1 MEAALPT
8 PDSHPRQWAV
18 FSQLDADGSGTLDI
32 EEIFAYL
39 ADMDENIAN
48 ELMEELDTNN
58 DGEVDFEEF
67 CNGWDRIFIVS
78 GGDPP
83 GGEMDA
89 ATGSGSAKPEPAEP
103 AQAAAAAAGEAGEE
117 SAAATAVQAHYRG
130 YQARKDA
137 AFRDQL
143 VAERRDAADGGGAAP
158 QWDSSLNAELEARAP
173 GGAAGGGGDDYYSQP
188 LYQDD
193 ASPSRQEELA
203 ALDAARQRQQ
213 AAAAA
218 AAELRQQQ
226 ELELEAEAMAREDEY
241 LRRMR
246 EGLVRRGMLGASTS
260 PRSAA
265 GAEEQEHEEGGRFE
279 DEEEEEE
286 EEELDEE
293 GARALGKST
302 PALLMPSAKEAL
314 SLNVLPLAQPT
325 YAPPSLRIRPLLIQ
339 SNHE

>member
-83 GGEMDA
+83 GEPDA
-89 ATGSGSAKPEPAEP
+89 ATDSGSALKPAEP
-103 AQAAAAAAGEAGEE
+103 AQASAEGEAGEE

-173 GGAAGGGGDDYYSQP
+173 GGGAGGGGDDYYSQP

-193 ASPSRQEELA
+193 ASTSRQEELA

-265 GAEEQEHEEGGRFE
+265 GAEEQEHEEGGGF
-279 DEEEEEE
+279 EEEEEE

-325 YAPPSLRIRPLLIQ
+325 YAPRHSGLDPLL
-339 SNHE
+339 

>member
-83 GGEMDA
+83 GGEPDA
-89 ATGSGSAKPEPAEP
+89 ATDSGSALKPAEP
-103 AQAAAAAAGEAGEE
+103 AQASAEGEAGEE

-173 GGAAGGGGDDYYSQP
+173 GGGAGGGGDDYYSQP

-193 ASPSRQEELA
+193 ASTSRQEELA

-265 GAEEQEHEEGGRFE
+265 GAEEQEHEEGGGF
-279 DEEEEEE
+279 EEEEEE

-325 YAPPSLRIRPLLIQ
+325 YAPRHHSPD
-339 SNHE
+339 

>member
-1 MEAALPT
+1 M
-8 PDSHPRQWAV
+8 
-18 FSQLDADGSGTLDI
+18 LDG
-32 EEIFAYL
+32 
-39 ADMDENIAN
+39 
-48 ELMEELDTNN
+48 DTFTCGNHAPAI
-58 DGEVDFEEF
+58 DFG
-67 CNGWDRIFIVS
+67 NTTRRS
-78 GGDPP
+78 
-83 GGEMDA
+83 
-89 ATGSGSAKPEPAEP
+89 
-103 AQAAAAAAGEAGEE
+103 
-117 SAAATAVQAHYRG
+117 RG
-130 YQARKDA
+130 
-137 AFRDQL
+137 
-143 VAERRDAADGGGAAP
+143 
-158 QWDSSLNAELEARAP
+158 DSSK
-173 GGAAGGGGDDYYSQP
+173 
-188 LYQDD
+188 
-193 ASPSRQEELA
+193 ASTSRQEELA

-265 GAEEQEHEEGGRFE
+265 GAEEQEEGGF
-279 DEEEEEE
+279 EEEEEE

-325 YAPPSLRIRPLLIQ
+325 YAPGIHSLDYRVALRIRPR
-339 SNHE
+339 